1 MSQKKQAMKMVKHR
15 LLIRQVQTNS
25 SQKRH
30 RLEQKVIILRL
41 AMRMMTAIM
50 R

>member
-1 MSQKKQAMKMVKHR
+1 MVKHR
-15 LLIRQVQTNS
+15 LVSRQMQTNS
-25 SQKRH
+25 SQKRR

-41 AMRMMTAIM
+41 VMRMMTAIM